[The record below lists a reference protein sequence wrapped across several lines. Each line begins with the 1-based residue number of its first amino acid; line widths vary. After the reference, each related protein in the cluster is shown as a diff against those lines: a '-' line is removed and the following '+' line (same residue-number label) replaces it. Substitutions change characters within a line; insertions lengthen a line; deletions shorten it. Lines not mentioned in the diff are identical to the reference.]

1 MFIYM
6 HEQTLD
12 RLTNIKSKR
21 QLGIINLD
29 ETKLGA
35 MEDRLLPEEI
45 SVAVTTSFII
55 IKGDVRTAGLSRR
68 ESRRESRR
76 IPTRRREPDFVPTC
90 VKGSGDDVQCTE

>member
-6 HEQTLD
+6 HEQALD

-21 QLGIINLD
+21 QLGVINLD

-45 SVAVTTSFII
+45 SVA
-55 IKGDVRTAGLSRR
+55 DVIHHHQR
-68 ESRRESRR
+68 
-76 IPTRRREPDFVPTC
+76 
-90 VKGSGDDVQCTE
+90 